1 LTFLVHCFQDSI
13 DNLNIDTSGEGVKP
27 TDPSSAEISKPQEPE
42 PEPATEPV
50 KRTPSPSD
58 EVGTPCRTG
67 DVEMS

>member
-1 LTFLVHCFQDSI
+1 M
-13 DNLNIDTSGEGVKP
+13 KP

-58 EVGTPCRTG
+58 EVGTPCRTE